1 MLEIIYKGIDKIK
14 HDEQT
19 VAIKQLYY
27 VKPNTEKQTNKIPDD
42 LEYLEKDLGVDVT
55 RLNIVAIKVC
65 KTLIGSDLKYLVSIQ
80 NLSEEFHQGLER
92 IQN

>member
-27 VKPNTEKQTNKIPDD
+27 VKPNTEK
-42 LEYLEKDLGVDVT
+42 
-55 RLNIVAIKVC
+55 
-65 KTLIGSDLKYLVSIQ
+65 
-80 NLSEEFHQGLER
+80 
-92 IQN
+92 